1 MQASWSK
8 WAPMPLRLVIGFGM
22 VYHGYPKVFSGQG
35 HEMFVGMLQGIGIP
49 AAGLM
54 AWVVGIV
61 EFLGGLA
68 IIGGAFVSVVSVLLI
83 IDMLVAVFVVHLP
96 VGFSFM
102 NITGMTDAGPQFGM
116 PGYEVPLLYL
126 AGLLALLLRGPTH
139 MSVDAKLA
147 EKKAALP
154 TDSFEEDP
162 AQD

>member
-61 EFLGGLA
+61 ELLGGLA
-68 IIGGAFVSVVSVLLI
+68 LIAGAFVSLVSVLLI
-83 IDMLVAVFVVHLP
+83 IDMLVALFAVHLP

-116 PGYEVPLLYL
+116 PGYEVPLLYI

-139 MSVDAKLA
+139 MSVDAKLR
-147 EKKAALP
+147 EKKAAP
-154 TDSFEEDP
+154 PGGQF
-162 AQD
+162 

>member
-1 MQASWSK
+1 
-8 WAPMPLRLVIGFGM
+8 
-22 VYHGYPKVFSGQG
+22 
-35 HEMFVGMLQGIGIP
+35 MFVGMLQGIGIA

-68 IIGGAFVSVVSVLLI
+68 IIAGAFVSVVSVLLI

-126 AGLLALLLRGPTH
+126 AGLLTLLLRGPTH
-139 MSVDAKLA
+139 MSVDAKLR
-147 EKKAALP
+147 EKKAAP
-154 TDSFEEDP
+154 PGGQF
-162 AQD
+162 

>member
-1 MQASWSK
+1 MQSSWSQ

-61 EFLGGLA
+61 ELLGGLA
-68 IIGGAFVSVVSVLLI
+68 LIAGAFVSVVSVLLI
-83 IDMLVAVFVVHLP
+83 IDMLVALFAVHLP

-116 PGYEVPLLYL
+116 PGYEVPLLYI

-139 MSVDAKLA
+139 MSVDAKLR
-147 EKKAALP
+147 EKKASP
-154 TDSFEEDP
+154 PGGQF
-162 AQD
+162 

>member
-1 MQASWSK
+1 MQSSWSQ

-22 VYHGYPKVFSGQG
+22 VYHGYPKVLSGQG

-61 EFLGGLA
+61 ELLGGLA
-68 IIGGAFVSVVSVLLI
+68 LIAGAFVSVVSVLLI
-83 IDMLVAVFVVHLP
+83 IDMLVALFSVHLP

-116 PGYEVPLLYL
+116 PGYEVPLLYI

-139 MSVDAKLA
+139 MSVDAKLR
-147 EKKAALP
+147 EKKASP
-154 TDSFEEDP
+154 PGGQF
-162 AQD
+162 